1 LQSVRLLC
9 GLLLIWCIDKIP
21 GRGEALK
28 LGGFAGK
35 LLFVDLCKQDISAK
49 QPDET
54 LARNYVG
61 GLGVCIKLASDLI
74 PLNVAPLSPQSVFV
88 LGTGPLVGTNLPSA
102 SRVYVVSKLP
112 ASRTVGWC
120 GAGGYTFGA
129 QLKYA
134 GYDHIIVTGRSDTPV
149 YLFIEDE
156 RIEIRDASDLW
167 GLDIEAA
174 YDLICTTHKG
184 PVGVLSIGPAG
195 ENKSTLSMAFVDRIS
210 TLGRGG
216 FGAVMGSKNLKAI
229 VVKGSG
235 RLSVADHKRLNTISL
250 SMIKTI
256 KEYPHLKEWQDLGMY
271 KAFPMGSLDEYKRM
285 KVRRAACVSCPVGCK
300 DIVRIPEGPCAGLKK
315 HTSSAINLLTPIFY
329 GMKNIWE
336 SVRLVT
342 ELDNYG
348 LDMFEFFSLMGFA
361 RKLVTSG
368 IIDLKTNEP
377 EIEME
382 SLSAMMV
389 WVKKVAHRE
398 GTGDLLADGILS
410 AVERIGPEAGE
421 HVGILIKGITP
432 YVGPGAAIPWGRFGT
447 MELGQVL
454 DPRGPHVGSGGSP
467 TYFSLRP
474 LNIFPKHL
482 KRMGIPDSAISR
494 ILGAN
499 GDQLN
504 VGRLLRYSHAWFATL
519 GSLGVCARGQI
530 NRFYSADICA
540 EAYESATGIPTSKQE
555 LALRINRV
563 WKKLRDINTR
573 EGWDV
578 SHEKFP
584 KEWFGENGFK
594 DYVTGEPL
602 TMDQAEMMKTDYYA
616 EWGWTT

>member
-1 LQSVRLLC
+1 
-9 GLLLIWCIDKIP
+9 
-21 GRGEALK
+21 LK

-35 LLFVDLCKQDISAK
+35 LLFVDLGKHHISTK
-49 QPDET
+49 PTDEA
-54 LARNYVG
+54 LVGNYVG

-74 PLNVAPLSPQSVFV
+74 PPGVAPLSPESVFV
-88 LGTGPLVGTNLPSA
+88 LGAGPLVGTNLPSA
-102 SRVYVVSKLP
+102 SRVYIVSKLP

-120 GAGGYTFGA
+120 GAGGYIFGA

-134 GYDHIIVTGRSDTPV
+134 GYDHIVVTGMSDTPV
-149 YLFIEDE
+149 YLYIEDE

-167 GLDIEAA
+167 GMGVEAA
-174 YDLICTTHKG
+174 YDLICTKHKA
-184 PVGVLSIGPAG
+184 PIGVLTIGPAG

-229 VVKGSG
+229 VVKGNGS
-235 RLSVADHKRLNTISL
+235 LDVADRKRFNAISR
-250 SMIKTI
+250 SVMKAIKD
-256 KEYPHLKEWQDLGMY
+256 YPYLREWQDMGMY
-271 KAFPMGSLDEYKRM
+271 KAFPMGSLDDYMRM

-300 DIVRIPEGPCAGLKK
+300 DIVRIPEGPYAGLKK

-329 GMKNIWE
+329 GMKDLWE

-361 RKLVTSG
+361 RELLTSG
-368 IIDLKTNEP
+368 IIQLETNEP
-377 EIEME
+377 EIEMK
-382 SLSAMMV
+382 SLSSMMA
-389 WVKKVAHRE
+389 WVKKVACRE

-410 AVERIGPEAGE
+410 AAEQIGPGAKE
-421 HVGILIKGITP
+421 HVGILIKGIKP
-432 YVGPGAAIPWGRFGT
+432 YVGPGSALSWDRFGT

-482 KRMGIPDSAISR
+482 KRMGVPDSAINR
-494 ILGAN
+494 IVGKN
-499 GDQLN
+499 CDQLN
-504 VGRLLRYSHAWFATL
+504 VGRLLRYSHAWFVTL
-519 GSLGVCARGQI
+519 GSLGICARGQI

-540 EAYESATGIPTSKQE
+540 EAYEAATGIPTSKQE
-555 LALRINRV
+555 LALRVNRI
-563 WKKLRDINTR
+563 WKKLRDLNAR
-573 EGWDV
+573 EGWDD
-578 SHEKFP
+578 SQEKFP

-602 TMDQAEMMKTDYYA
+602 TMDQAEMMKSDYYS
-616 EWGWTT
+616 EWGWAT

>member
-1 LQSVRLLC
+1 MRLLC

-28 LGGFAGK
+28 LGGFAGN
-35 LLFVDLCKQDISAK
+35 LLFVDLGKHNVSTQHI
-49 QPDET
+49 DEA
-54 LARNYVG
+54 LARNYIG

-74 PLNVAPLSPQSVFV
+74 PPGVAPLSPESVFV

-102 SRVYVVSKLP
+102 SRVYVVCKLP
-112 ASRTVGWC
+112 ASKTVGWC

-134 GYDHIIVTGRSDTPV
+134 GYDHVIVTGMSDGPV
-149 YLFIEDE
+149 YLYIEDE

-167 GLDIEAA
+167 GLGVEAA
-174 YDLICTTHKG
+174 YDSICTKHKG
-184 PVGVLSIGPAG
+184 QIGVLSIGPAG
-195 ENKSTLSMAFVDRIS
+195 ENKSTISMAFVDRIS

-229 VVKGSG
+229 VVKGKG
-235 RLSVADHKRLNTISL
+235 RLNVADPKRFNTISR
-250 SMIKTI
+250 SVIKTI
-256 KEYPHLKEWQDLGMY
+256 KEYPYLKEWQNMGMY
-271 KAFPMGSLDEYKRM
+271 KAFPLGPLDDYIRM

-300 DIVRIPEGPCAGLKK
+300 DIVRIPEGPYAGLKK
-315 HTSSAINLLTPIFY
+315 HTSSAVNLLTPMFY
-329 GMKNIWE
+329 GMKDIWE

-361 RKLVTSG
+361 RNVLHSG
-368 IIDLKTNEP
+368 IIQLKTNEP
-377 EIEME
+377 EIDLK
-382 SLSAMMV
+382 SLSSMMA
-389 WVKKVAHRE
+389 WVKKVAYRE

-410 AVERIGPEAGE
+410 AAERIGPAAEE
-421 HVGILIKGITP
+421 HVGILIKGIKP
-432 YVGPGAAIPWGRFGT
+432 YVGPGSAIPWDRFGT

-482 KRMGIPDSAISR
+482 KRMGIPDSAIVR
-494 ILGAN
+494 ILGTN
-499 GDQLN
+499 CDQLN

-519 GSLGVCARGQI
+519 GSLGICARGQI
-530 NRFYSADICA
+530 NRFYNADICA

-555 LALRINRV
+555 LALRVTRI
-563 WKKLRDINTR
+563 WKKLRDMNAR
-573 EGWDV
+573 EGWDD
-578 SHEKFP
+578 SLEKFP

-602 TMDQAEMMKTDYYA
+602 TIDQAERMKSDYYR

>member
-1 LQSVRLLC
+1 M
-9 GLLLIWCIDKIP
+9 
-21 GRGEALK
+21 K

-35 LLFVDLCKQDISAK
+35 LLFVDLGKHVISTK
-49 QPDET
+49 PVDED
-54 LARNYVG
+54 LAVDYVG

-74 PLNVAPLSPQSVFV
+74 PPGIAPLSPESVFV

-112 ASRTVGWC
+112 ASKTVGWC
-120 GAGGYTFGA
+120 GAGGYAFGA

-134 GYDHIIVTGRSDTPV
+134 GYDHIIVKGMSHTPV
-149 YLFIEDE
+149 YLYIEDE

-167 GLDIEAA
+167 GLGVEAA
-174 YDLICTTHKG
+174 YNLICTKHKG
-184 PVGVLSIGPAG
+184 PIGVLTIGPAG

-229 VVKGSG
+229 VVKGKG
-235 RLSVADHKRLNTISL
+235 RLKVADHKRFNAISR
-250 SMIKTI
+250 SVINAI
-256 KEYPHLKEWQDLGMY
+256 KEYPHLREWQDMGMY
-271 KAFPMGSLDEYKRM
+271 KAFPMGPLDDYMRM

-300 DIVRIPEGPCAGLKK
+300 DIVRIPEGPHAGLKK

-329 GMKNIWE
+329 GIKDIWD

-361 RKLVTSG
+361 RKLLTSG
-368 IIDLKTNEP
+368 IIQLETNEP
-377 EIEME
+377 EIEMK
-382 SLSAMMV
+382 SLSSMMA
-389 WVKKVAHRE
+389 WAKKVAHRE

-410 AVERIGPEAGE
+410 AAERIGSGAKE
-421 HVGILIKGITP
+421 HVGILIKGIKP
-432 YVGPGAAIPWGRFGT
+432 YVGPGSALSWDRFGT

-474 LNIFPKHL
+474 LNVFPKHL
-482 KRMGIPDSAISR
+482 KRMGVPDSAIIR
-494 ILGAN
+494 ILGPN
-499 GDQLN
+499 CEQLN

-519 GSLGVCARGQI
+519 GSLGICARGQI

-540 EAYESATGIPTSKQE
+540 EAYESATGIPASKQE
-555 LALRINRV
+555 LARRVNRI
-563 WKKLRDINTR
+563 WKNLRDINAR
-573 EGWDV
+573 EGWDD

-584 KEWFGENGFK
+584 EEWFGESGFK

-602 TMDQAEMMKTDYYA
+602 TMDQAEMMKRDYYS
-616 EWGWTT
+616 EWGWKT